1 MKDERI
7 QTTANR
13 IAAEV
18 FAIWFILMAI
28 SINYRLWIL
37 KQHPRQFWD
46 FMAIFFIAS
55 SYGFFAFASKGVFDH
70 NFKRFWFAIC
80 IGIIITNMT
89 LMFIMGRIHSIVE
102 LCVFLFST
110 LFGVGLIIAAAYFL
124 NRRWKRKE
132 GLEDE
137 PPSERAATHSL

>member
-13 IAAEV
+13 IGR
-18 FAIWFILMAI
+18 IGFIIYFVLMII

-46 FMAIFFIAS
+46 FMVIFFIAS
-55 SYGFFAFASKGVFDH
+55 CYGFFAFASKGVLDH

-80 IGIIITNMT
+80 IGIIITNTT
-89 LMFIMGRIHSIVE
+89 LFFIMGQIHSIVD
-102 LCVFLFST
+102 LCVFLFAS
-110 LFGVGLIIAAAYFL
+110 LFGVGLVIAVAYFL

-137 PPSERAATHSL
+137 E

>member
-7 QTTANR
+7 QTTANKY
-13 IAAEV
+13 AATG
-18 FAIWFILMAI
+18 FIIYFVLMTI

-55 SYGFFAFASKGVFDH
+55 LYGFIAFASKGVLDH
-70 NFKRFWFAIC
+70 KFKRFWFAIC

-89 LMFIMGRIHSIVE
+89 LMFIMGRIHSIVD
-102 LCVFLFST
+102 LCVFLFSS
-110 LFGVGLIIAAAYFL
+110 LFGVGLIIAIAYFL

-132 GLEDE
+132 GIEDE
-137 PPSERAATHSL
+137 K